1 MSNPSAPPFKVDE
14 YNPAQ
19 RVVSYDDLGRALPVD
34 PETAVHLLRE
44 ILEEI
49 RGLRAFLAEAIG

>member
-19 RVVSYDDLGRALPVD
+19 RVVNYNAVGRALPVD
-34 PETAVHLLRE
+34 PETAVQLLRD

-49 RGLRAFLAEAIG
+49 RGLREAMEAAVG